1 MYIVYLTVFITAFA
15 CQVSTMRNVLVRV
28 RNNFSESRPG
38 RTCIKSLSTGISH
51 GCLRTH
57 FAHVDVKRSA
67 QRKAAGVRSAFRH
80 VCKHC
85 SVEGTQHSQQHRLQ
99 RPGPPQDLGSNQ
111 LNRYGLGGAALL
123 FILGSNLG
131 GVGPGR
137 GLRGGRR
144 GWCEE

>member
-1 MYIVYLTVFITAFA
+1 VVDIYICMYIVYLTVFITAFA

-99 RPGPPQDLGSNQ
+99 RPGRDIVVYWYSFSNPRTVCIHYGST
-111 LNRYGLGGAALL
+111 LHKIWVR
-123 FILGSNLG
+123 IS
-131 GVGPGR
+131 
-137 GLRGGRR
+137 
-144 GWCEE
+144 